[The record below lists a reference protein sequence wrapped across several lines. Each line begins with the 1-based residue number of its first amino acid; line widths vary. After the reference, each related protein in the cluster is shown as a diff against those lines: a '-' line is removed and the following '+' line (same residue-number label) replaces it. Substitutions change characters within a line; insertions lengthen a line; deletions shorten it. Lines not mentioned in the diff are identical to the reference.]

1 LSLPSTDMKISPLDG
16 HRTPRWNGLR
26 IGQVPAPT
34 FAPQLRLA
42 LPALLSI
49 CLCLGLGLVGCSR
62 DTPEGLIASGKQFAE
77 KKEHKAAAIQFKAA
91 LQLNGQSGEARY
103 LLGQALLDSGDAIG
117 ASTEL
122 TRALDLKYTPDKVV
136 PAMAKALLLT
146 GDYVK
151 LTSQLGN
158 IVLENKQ
165 AAAGLRTSVAAAW
178 SARGERP
185 MADEAIRTALE
196 TVPDFGPALTLQ
208 TRLLAGDRSFDQAL
222 ELTEK
227 LLKSDPKL
235 LDAWLLKGDILL
247 AARKDNKGAEAA
259 FRKALEID
267 RTFVAA
273 HLAIVAMK
281 LSEPDLAAAKAQAE
295 QLRAVLPGHP
305 QSMYVDAAVA
315 FNAKDLTKAREL
327 TQLLMRMAPT
337 NLGILQLAGA
347 VESQLGSLALAE
359 SFFAKA
365 LQIDGDQKPARRGL
379 AQVYLRLGQYPKVLQ
394 TLQPMLGSEGNDAEA
409 QAMAGEAAMRM
420 GNARASEVFFN
431 RAAQLNPN
439 DPRVGTAVALSRL
452 SRGDIS
458 AGFSELQSLALKSP
472 EIYADQALVSSHL
485 TRRDLENALKAANA
499 MLKKQ
504 PESSLALETL
514 GRVQVERKDYPAARL
529 AFEQALQK
537 DPTLF
542 VAISALAALDLVENK
557 PDAAQKRLEAAVQA
571 DPRSPY
577 PLMALAE
584 LSSRR
589 DAPLDDVRKLLTDA
603 ISAAPSDPAPR
614 LQLIELNLARRQYR
628 EALAAAQEAGIALPN
643 NANVL
648 DAVGRAQ
655 MEAGNLEQ
663 ALNTFR
669 KMAAVD
675 TKSPLPYTRLADV
688 YKTAGKRGEAEVALK
703 KALEIDPSLVR
714 AQAGMADLL
723 FASGRKAESLVYIQ
737 SLKKERPN
745 EPSGYL
751 IEGAYHRRVKNTDA
765 AVSAYRAGL
774 EKTNDATLARELYIT
789 LISNNRVPEG
799 DRFGASWIK
808 AHPDDASFEFLLA
821 DLNIRRGAYEL
832 AEAQLRRVVVQFPD
846 NLNALN
852 NLAWT
857 LASRGKPGA
866 PELAQK
872 AVDMAPNSAML
883 LDTLAYTLVAE
894 KKFDE
899 ALKAQKRAVELAPN
913 QNPLRL
919 NLARI
924 ATQAGDK
931 VLAREELAR
940 LKGLGTSYKQ
950 QAEVKKLLEAL

>member
-1 LSLPSTDMKISPLDG
+1 MKTPSRCLGHRRDGGPCGPTSTQRQAPAWTRKLSLPWVLILAASLSVPLM
-16 HRTPRWNGLR
+16 
-26 IGQVPAPT
+26 
-34 FAPQLRLA
+34 
-42 LPALLSI
+42 
-49 CLCLGLGLVGCSR
+49 GCNR
-62 DTPEGLIASGKQFAE
+62 DTPQSLIASGKQFVE
-77 KKEHKAAAIQFKAA
+77 KKDHRAAVIQFKAA

-103 LLGQALLDSGDAIG
+103 LLGQALLDSGDALG
-117 ASTEL
+117 ATNEL
-122 TRALDLKYTPDKVV
+122 TRALDLKYAPDKVV
-136 PAMAKALLLT
+136 PAMARALLQT
-146 GDYVK
+146 GEHVK

-158 IVLENKQ
+158 IVLENKL
-165 AAAGLRTSVAAAW
+165 AAADLRTSIAAAW

-208 TRLLAGDRSFDQAL
+208 TRLLAGDRSFDKAL
-222 ELTEK
+222 EITEK
-227 LLKSDPKL
+227 LLKNDPKL
-235 LDAWLLKGDILL
+235 LDAWLLKGDILR

-259 FRKALEID
+259 FRQALSID
-267 RTFVAA
+267 KTFVAA

-281 LSEPDLAAAKAQAE
+281 LAEPMDLAGAKAQADA
-295 QLRAVLPGHP
+295 LRAVLPGHP

-315 FNAKDLTKAREL
+315 FNAKDLAKAREL
-327 TQLLMRMAPT
+327 SQLLMRMAPT

-347 VESQLGSLALAE
+347 IESQLGSLALAE

-365 LQIDGDQKPARRGL
+365 LQIDGDQRSARRGL

-420 GNARASEVFFN
+420 GNPRASEAFFN
-431 RAAQLNPN
+431 RAAQLNPG
-439 DPRVGTAVALSRL
+439 DARVGTAVALSRL

-458 AGFSELQSLALKSP
+458 AGFSELQSLANKSP

-485 TRRDLENALKAANA
+485 RRREFDAALQAANS

-504 PESSLALETL
+504 PESSTALETL
-514 GRVQVERKDYPAARL
+514 GRVQVERKDYPAARG
-529 AFEQALQK
+529 AFEQALKK
-537 DPTLF
+537 DPGLF
-542 VAISALAALDLVENK
+542 VAVSALAALDLVEGQ
-557 PDAAQKRLEAAVQA
+557 PEAAQKRLEASVQA
-571 DPRSPY
+571 DPRNPY
-577 PLMALAE
+577 SLMALAE

-589 DAPLDDVRKLLTDA
+589 DLPLDDVRKLLTEA

-614 LQLIELNLARRQYR
+614 LQLIEFNLSKRQYR

-655 MEAGNLEQ
+655 MEAGNIEQ

-675 TKSPLPYTRLADV
+675 TKSALPYTRLADV
-688 YKTAGKRGEAEVALK
+688 YKSSGKRGDAEVALK
-703 KALEIDPSLVR
+703 KALEIEPGLVR

-723 FASGRKAESLVYIQ
+723 FASGRKAESLAYIQ
-737 SLKKERPN
+737 TLKKERPN

-751 IEGAYHRRVKNTDA
+751 IEGAYQRRVKNIDA
-765 AVSAYRAGL
+765 AVAAYRSGL
-774 EKTNDATLARELYIT
+774 EKTNDGILARELYIT
-789 LISNNRVPEG
+789 LISNNRVPDG
-799 DRFGASWIK
+799 DRFGTTWIK
-808 AHPDDASFEFLLA
+808 AHPEDASFEYLLS

-832 AEAQLRRVVVQFPD
+832 AEAQLKRVVAQFPD
-846 NLNALN
+846 NAMAWN

-857 LASRGKPGA
+857 VASRGKPGA

-872 AVDMAPNSAML
+872 AVALAPTNPTM

-894 KKFDE
+894 KRFDD
-899 ALKAQKRAVELAPN
+899 ALAAQKRAVELAPN
-913 QNPLRL
+913 LNPLRL

-931 VLAREELAR
+931 TLARDELSR
-940 LKGLGTSYKQ
+940 LKALGAAYKQ
-950 QAEVKKLLEAL
+950 QAEVKKLLESL

>member
-1 LSLPSTDMKISPLDG
+1 MKTSHRDPPPSRLLRWPRPRASVQARLGWPVVVSLCLS
-16 HRTPRWNGLR
+16 
-26 IGQVPAPT
+26 
-34 FAPQLRLA
+34 
-42 LPALLSI
+42 
-49 CLCLGLGLVGCSR
+49 LGLGLTLVGCNR
-62 DTPEGLIASGKQFAE
+62 DSAQSLIASGKQFAE
-77 KKEHKAAAIQFKAA
+77 KKDHKAAAIQFKAA

-122 TRALDLKYTPDKVV
+122 TRALDLKYAPDKVV
-136 PAMAKALLLT
+136 PAMAKALLQN

-158 IVLENKQ
+158 IVLDNKA

-222 ELTEK
+222 TITEK
-227 LLKSDPKL
+227 LLKNDPKL
-235 LDAWLLKGDILL
+235 VDAWLLKGDILL
-247 AARKDNKGAEAA
+247 AASKDFKGAEAA
-259 FRKALEID
+259 YRKALEID
-267 RTFVAA
+267 KTFVAA

-281 LSEPDLAAAKAQAE
+281 LTEPVDLAAAKAQAE

-315 FNAKDLTKAREL
+315 FSAKDLPRAREL

-347 VESQLGSLALAE
+347 IESQLGSLALAE

-365 LQIDGDQKPARRGL
+365 LQVDGDQKPARRGL

-394 TLQPMLGSEGNDAEA
+394 TLQPMLGSEGSDAEA

-431 RAAQLNPN
+431 RAAQLNPG
-439 DPRVGTAVALSRL
+439 DARVGTAVALSHL
-452 SRGDIS
+452 NRGETS
-458 AGFSELQSLALKSP
+458 AAFSELQSLSAKSP
-472 EIYADQALVSSHL
+472 EIYADQALVASHL
-485 TRRDLENALKAANA
+485 RRRELQAALQAANA

-504 PESSLALETL
+504 PESSTAMETL
-514 GRVQVERKDYPAARL
+514 GRVQVERKDYPAART
-529 AFEQALQK
+529 AFEQALKK
-537 DPTLF
+537 DPSLF
-542 VAISALAALDLVENK
+542 VAISALAALDLVESK

-584 LSSRR
+584 LSARR

-614 LQLIELNLARRQYR
+614 LQLIELNLSRRQYR
-628 EALAAAQEAGIALPN
+628 EALAAAQDAGIALPN

-655 MEAGNLEQ
+655 MEAGNIEQ

-688 YKTAGKRGEAEVALK
+688 YKTAGKRGDAEVALK

-723 FASGRKAESLVYIQ
+723 FASGRKAESLAYIQ

-745 EPSGYL
+745 EPSAYL

-765 AVSAYRAGL
+765 AVAAYRAGID
-774 EKTNDATLARELYIT
+774 KTGDATLARELYIT
-789 LISNNRVPEG
+789 LISNNRVQEG
-799 DRFGASWIK
+799 ERFGVTWVK
-808 AHPDDASFEFLLA
+808 AHPDDASFEYLLA

-832 AEAQLRRVVVQFPD
+832 AEAQLRRVVAQFPD
-846 NLNALN
+846 NVNALN

-857 LASRGKPGA
+857 VASRGKPGA
-866 PELAQK
+866 PDIVQRAL
-872 AVDMAPNSAML
+872 DMAPNNAML
-883 LDTLAYTLVAE
+883 FDTLAYALVAE

-924 ATQAGDK
+924 ATHAGDK
-931 VLAREELAR
+931 ALARDELSR
-940 LKGLGTSYKQ
+940 LKALGTAYKQ
-950 QAEVKKLLEAL
+950 QAEVNKLLESL